1 MHTLNEYWLL
11 ILSFFFVIFFLHRN
25 CIGVS
30 ERILIC
36 RQQGFLWELQFFVF
50 FRASF
55 KNISIYFLER
65 KELWSIMLYGTN
77 SQKIILSM
85 N

>member
-1 MHTLNEYWLL
+1 MHTLNENWLL

-36 RQQGFLWELQFFVF
+36 RQQGFLWELLFVCLLQSQFQKYIDIVF
-50 FRASF
+50 
-55 KNISIYFLER
+55 
-65 KELWSIMLYGTN
+65 G
-77 SQKIILSM
+77 
-85 N
+85 